1 MCATPLHRKFN
12 NPLKIVEYIEV
23 YRMLGA
29 LKFYIYNDSS
39 TQNVAEVLKH
49 YENEG
54 ILEVFDFKTEKGS
67 LDYP

>member
-1 MCATPLHRKFN
+1 M
-12 NPLKIVEYIEV
+12 EYIEV
-23 YRMLGA
+23 FRMLGA
-29 LKFYIYNDSS
+29 MKFYIYNDSS